1 MADLTHA
8 EQIDTEEVE
17 RIFAQRLA
25 SGEPTQR
32 RRSLK
37 LLKDYIYE
45 QSNKGR
51 LEFLLSL
58 SLQICPEFVLFLLQ
72 VLYVGLMEKESLG
85 RLSVGL
91 HYILWMQDKMTLQE
105 ELIDNIASL
114 IDAFSSEQHSR
125 NYIQVLFETL
135 SKEWPMIDR
144 WRMDKFLLVLF
155 IFL

>member
-37 LLKDYIYE
+37 FLKDYIYE

-58 SLQICPEFVLFLLQ
+58 SFAN
-72 VLYVGLMEKESLG
+72 
-85 RLSVGL
+85 LSRI
-91 HYILWMQDKMTLQE
+91 HS
-105 ELIDNIASL
+105 IASIICRSDGKRIPGAVERGPTL
-114 IDAFSSEQHSR
+114 HSLDAG
-125 NYIQVLFETL
+125 
-135 SKEWPMIDR
+135 
-144 WRMDKFLLVLF
+144 
-155 IFL
+155 

>member
-1 MADLTHA
+1 
-8 EQIDTEEVE
+8 
-17 RIFAQRLA
+17 
-25 SGEPTQR
+25 
-32 RRSLK
+32 
-37 LLKDYIYE
+37 
-45 QSNKGR
+45 
-51 LEFLLSL
+51 
-58 SLQICPEFVLFLLQ
+58 
-72 VLYVGLMEKESLG
+72 MEKESLG